1 MSNTFKS
8 TDINKRLKSLDE
20 NNIHLILEKQTKLK
34 RYSTNIKPLLKNKM
48 NNDSSE
54 NIKDYNI
61 PKIIKYNKHSLFLK
75 KINLKENKNK
85 YYFEGVNHI
94 FNDEKIF
101 LDNNYKGKKIVVG
114 KSKNNNRRD
123 IIVRKTHKNY
133 TKKMNFIKGKS
144 KNINSISSTN
154 NTNNKNYA
162 FQLNNNT
169 NNDSNLLSAKGR
181 KVIWAGKKND
191 NYISDDE
198 LKSIYQECIN
208 RENEGLKEYKE
219 KSKNT
224 SFINNIHK
232 SPSVKE
238 VNNMLNL
245 QSLVLNKHKLRKIEN
260 NKMIDRLLKHTS
272 KNKDTLLMNQLNDYR
287 LKKETIDE
295 EEITNIIKYNPNFK
309 NSNIQEVEKKL
320 EWLSS
325 LREYKND
332 NKINNNRNRCISSGV
347 KDLPSSQQYFYSFDK
362 RDIFFDLSGKI
373 RPLFAQITPKIYK
386 ENEKIRDTLHEIKN
400 KNKTSINFKKINNT
414 FFNNK
419 KSKLNLYKGLNIRG
433 KKLLNFEIELSK
445 ELEGK
450 KKKIVQ
456 YPYRED
462 EITNK
467 LFAKSYS
474 VNNFFVPKSVKN
486 TFELHYNKE

>member
-1 MSNTFKS
+1 
-8 TDINKRLKSLDE
+8 
-20 NNIHLILEKQTKLK
+20 
-34 RYSTNIKPLLKNKM
+34 
-48 NNDSSE
+48 
-54 NIKDYNI
+54 
-61 PKIIKYNKHSLFLK
+61 
-75 KINLKENKNK
+75 
-85 YYFEGVNHI
+85 
-94 FNDEKIF
+94 
-101 LDNNYKGKKIVVG
+101 
-114 KSKNNNRRD
+114 
-123 IIVRKTHKNY
+123 
-133 TKKMNFIKGKS
+133 
-144 KNINSISSTN
+144 
-154 NTNNKNYA
+154 
-162 FQLNNNT
+162 
-169 NNDSNLLSAKGR
+169 
-181 KVIWAGKKND
+181 
-191 NYISDDE
+191 
-198 LKSIYQECIN
+198 
-208 RENEGLKEYKE
+208 
-219 KSKNT
+219 
-224 SFINNIHK
+224 
-232 SPSVKE
+232 
-238 VNNMLNL
+238 
-245 QSLVLNKHKLRKIEN
+245 
-260 NKMIDRLLKHTS
+260 MIDRLLKHTS